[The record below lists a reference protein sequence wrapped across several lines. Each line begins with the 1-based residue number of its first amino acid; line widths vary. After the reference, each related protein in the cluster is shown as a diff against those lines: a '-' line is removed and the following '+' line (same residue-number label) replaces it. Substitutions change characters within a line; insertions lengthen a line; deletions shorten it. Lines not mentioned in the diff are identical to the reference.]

1 VKKRHY
7 FARYGEQA
15 RAVLNALLDTYADTG
30 IGSLEST
37 KVLKLK
43 PFSQIGTPVEIINQV
58 FGGKDKYDLAIQE
71 LEQELYKQDVSA

>member
-1 VKKRHY
+1 M
-7 FARYGEQA
+7 F
-15 RAVLNALLDTYADTG
+15 
-30 IGSLEST
+30 GSLEST